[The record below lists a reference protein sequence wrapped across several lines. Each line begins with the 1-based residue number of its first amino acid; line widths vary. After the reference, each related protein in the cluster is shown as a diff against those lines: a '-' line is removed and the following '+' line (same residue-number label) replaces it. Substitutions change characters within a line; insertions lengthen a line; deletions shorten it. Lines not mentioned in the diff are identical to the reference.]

1 MIGELEKKMRSF
13 AEELYKIGAVKI
25 GEFITKM
32 NIPTPI
38 YIDLRLIVS
47 FPKLIELVS
56 DIMVEYLKRMPQ
68 FDIICGVPY
77 AALPLA
83 SALSSKLNI
92 PMVMRRKEAKSYGM
106 RKMIEGVY
114 KEGDRCLIIEDVVTS
129 GSSILETF
137 RDLKEVGIEC
147 SHTLILMDRQ
157 QGGTSNLIKE
167 GITMH
172 SLLDMAH
179 LLKYLKEANYI
190 DSLVVD
196 KVTNYMATT
205 QIDLSSTTIP
215 SLNRLNLPY
224 TERIPYA
231 ENCIAKE
238 LFQIM
243 VKKQT
248 NLCIAADVTKSAD
261 LISLANQT
269 GPHICLF
276 KTHIDILDD
285 FHVDVISTLQEIAA
299 KHNFLLFEDRKFSD
313 IGKTAQMQYCNG
325 MYKIKSWAKVITAH
339 SLAGAGMLDA
349 LKQCDNGVFLLAEIS
364 TSGSITDNNYATKTT
379 KLASQ
384 YPDLITG
391 LVCQSPLFLSEP
403 GFIQLTPGVQ
413 LDVAGDGLGQ
423 KYNTPSA
430 VIEKGADIA
439 VVGRGI
445 TQSSE
450 PGVAAEKYKRLLW
463 DAYLKRVK

>member
-1 MIGELEKKMRSF
+1 MIGELEEKMRSF

-114 KEGDRCLIIEDVVTS
+114 KKGDRCLIIEDVVTS

-172 SLLDMAH
+172 SLLDMTH

-205 QIDLSSTTIP
+205 QVDLSSTTIP
-215 SLNRLNLPY
+215 SLNRLNLPF

-231 ENCIAKE
+231 KNCIARE

-243 VKKQT
+243 TEKQT

-261 LISLANQT
+261 LINLANQT

-285 FHVDVISTLQEIAA
+285 FHVDVIGTLQKIAE

-349 LKQCDNGVFLLAEIS
+349 LKQSDNGIFLLAEIS
-364 TSGSITDNNYATKTT
+364 TSGSIIDKNYATKTT

-384 YPDLITG
+384 YPDLIAG

-413 LDVAGDGLGQ
+413 LDVESDGLGQ

-450 PGVAAEKYKRLLW
+450 PAVAAEKYKRLLW